1 MKQYIGGNT
10 MDAINL
16 LNAIYKRELA
26 DANEKRVMTEAQ
38 CEIYKQQVEQLK
50 KELAE
55 LKEPPKK

>member
-1 MKQYIGGNT
+1 
-10 MDAINL
+10 MDALNL

-50 KELAE
+50 KELTE

>member
-1 MKQYIGGNT
+1 

-26 DANEKRVMTEAQ
+26 DANEKRVMVEAQ
-38 CEIYKQQVEQLK
+38 CEIYKQQVQQLK

-55 LKEPPKK
+55 LKEPSKK

>member
-1 MKQYIGGNT
+1 
-10 MDAINL
+10 MDAINTINIIAKL
-16 LNAIYKRELA
+16 YKQELA
-26 DANEKRVMTEAQ
+26 EANHQKVLNQAQ

>member
-1 MKQYIGGNT
+1 

-26 DANEKRVMTEAQ
+26 DANEKRVMIEMQ
-38 CEIYKQQVEQLK
+38 CEIYKQQVKQLK

-55 LKEPPKK
+55 LKEPPK

>member
-1 MKQYIGGNT
+1 

-16 LNAIYKRELA
+16 LNEIYKIYKRELA
-26 DANEKRVMTEAQ
+26 DANEKRVMLEAQ

>member
-1 MKQYIGGNT
+1 MIYIGGNT
-10 MDAINL
+10 MDALNL

-26 DANEKRVMTEAQ
+26 DAIEKKVMTEAQ